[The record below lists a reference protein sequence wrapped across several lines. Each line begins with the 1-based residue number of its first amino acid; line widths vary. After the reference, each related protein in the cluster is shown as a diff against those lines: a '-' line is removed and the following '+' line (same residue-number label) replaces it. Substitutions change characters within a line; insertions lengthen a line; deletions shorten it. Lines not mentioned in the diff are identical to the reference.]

1 MTDKPQ
7 FVGKKVRLGDIVK
20 IEKAS
25 MPSGNNVWAL
35 NLDAVEKRYR
45 QSHRKKS
52 DES

>member
-25 MPSGNNVWAL
+25 MPSGNNVWVL
-35 NLDAVEKRYR
+35 NLDAVEKGTG
-45 QSHRKKS
+45 KVIVKNG
-52 DES
+52 